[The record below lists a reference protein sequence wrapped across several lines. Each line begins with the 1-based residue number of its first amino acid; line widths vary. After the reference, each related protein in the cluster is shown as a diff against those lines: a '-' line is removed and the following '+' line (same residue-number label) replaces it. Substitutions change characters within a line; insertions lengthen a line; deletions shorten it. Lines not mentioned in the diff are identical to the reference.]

1 MGDFCRYDYPLSKR
15 TNVYGVMSYMDD
27 ELEGKGAGAEDWNPS
42 AYTFMV
48 GMRHKF

>member
-1 MGDFCRYDYPLSKR
+1 MISAGYDYPLSER

-27 ELEGKGAGAEDWNPS
+27 EIEGTGDNKGTDWNPS

>member
-1 MGDFCRYDYPLSKR
+1 MSVGYDYPLSKR

-27 ELEGKGAGAEDWNPS
+27 ELEGKGDNSAADWNPS